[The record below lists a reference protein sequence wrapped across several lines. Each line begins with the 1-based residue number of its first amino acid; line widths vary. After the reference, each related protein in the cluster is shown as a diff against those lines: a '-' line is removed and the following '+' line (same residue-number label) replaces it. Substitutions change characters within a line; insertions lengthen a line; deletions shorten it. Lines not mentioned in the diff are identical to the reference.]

1 MPQFPPEQDDVVVV
15 TSEPDG
21 EGGRRFRLDQGDGE
35 DGEDGETGLELD
47 TSGIRHEDD
56 LVTTMK
62 ERGYTLT
69 MVGGGSRSDEV
80 RRFYFRE
87 ER

>member
-15 TSEPDG
+15 SSEPDG
-21 EGGRRFRLDQGDGE
+21 EGERRFRLEQGSGE
-35 DGEDGETGLELD
+35 NEEIDLD
-47 TSGIRHEDD
+47 TGGIRHEDD
-56 LVTTMK
+56 LVATMK

-87 ER
+87 TG

>member
-15 TSEPDG
+15 RSEPDG
-21 EGGRRFRLDQGDGE
+21 EGGRRFRLEEEDDGD
-35 DGEDGETGLELD
+35 GLELD
-47 TSGIRHEDD
+47 ADGVRHEDD
-56 LVTTMK
+56 LVAAMK

-87 ER
+87 TD

>member
-15 TSEPDG
+15 SSEPDG
-21 EGGRRFRLDQGDGE
+21 EGGRRFRLEEANEEGN
-35 DGEDGETGLELD
+35 GLELD
-47 TSGIRHEDD
+47 AGELRHEDD
-56 LVTTMK
+56 LVATMT

-87 ER
+87 TG

>member
-15 TSEPDG
+15 SSEPDG
-21 EGGRRFRLDQGDGE
+21 EGGRRFRLEQGSRE
-35 DGEDGETGLELD
+35 DEDDALELD
-47 TSGIRHEDD
+47 TGGIRHEDD
-56 LVTTMK
+56 LVSTMK

-87 ER
+87 TG

>member
-15 TSEPDG
+15 SSEPDG
-21 EGGRRFRLDQGDGE
+21 EDGRRFTVEQVPDDGP
-35 DGEDGETGLELD
+35 DVDAG
-47 TSGIRHEDD
+47 GIRHEDD
-56 LVTTMK
+56 LVATMK

-80 RRFYFRE
+80 RRFYFR
-87 ER
+87 RTG

>member
-15 TSEPDG
+15 SSEPDG
-21 EGGRRFRLDQGDGE
+21 EDARRFTLEQMPDDGP
-35 DGEDGETGLELD
+35 DVDPGE
-47 TSGIRHEDD
+47 IRHEDH
-56 LVTTMK
+56 LVRTMK

-80 RRFYFRE
+80 RRFYFRKSG
-87 ER
+87 

>member
-15 TSEPDG
+15 SSEPDG
-21 EGGRRFRLDQGDGE
+21 EGGRRFRLEPGSGE
-35 DGEDGETGLELD
+35 DEELELD
-47 TSGIRHEDD
+47 TGGIRHEDD
-56 LVTTMK
+56 LVAAMK
-62 ERGYTLT
+62 EQGYTLT

-87 ER
+87 TG

>member
-1 MPQFPPEQDDVVVV
+1 MTQFPPEQDDVVVV
-15 TSEPDG
+15 SSEPDG
-21 EGGRRFRLDQGDGE
+21 EGGRRFRLEQEDDEDDGL
-35 DGEDGETGLELD
+35 GLD
-47 TSGIRHEDD
+47 TGGIRHEDD
-56 LVTTMK
+56 LVASMK

-87 ER
+87 TD